1 MAAAEAPAHRLA
13 GSQTSS
19 DAAAPA
25 ARAQHCLGCCHFPSH
40 LAARASS
47 PSRCSSTAP
56 FLISALSCLLLTVGA
71 TVLAVPCTD
80 ALAPAVSVERSLF
93 CGRGLYRARQG
104 SSARAIPAAI
114 RRAPSLSSHQA
125 GDEAGTRGAAPPSR
139 ASSPVLE
146 SSSSNS
152 SIDEAPRCIGIH
164 VLMCGAVTTFERCE
178 NPSRSR
184 AAEGERAR
192 ARPLDF
198 CALELDASVSPGVHV
213 LVAFRGRPPLKA
225 ACSHPNTV
233 RTLVVHFRRKGARYV
248 RNNEHTDRSII
259 CPVLSESTYSPSELS
274 SCSLADESSL
284 SAVLVRRQPRPQLH
298 ADPQPSQPRECAT
311 QQRATQ
317 QLAAKQ
323 HRAYIVSR
331 CL

>member
-47 PSRCSSTAP
+47 PSRCSATAP

-125 GDEAGTRGAAPPSR
+125 GDEAGTRGARAGPSR
-139 ASSPVLE
+139 ASSPVLDQ
-146 SSSSNS
+146 

-178 NPSRSR
+178 NPSRSLR
-184 AAEGERAR
+184 AQRANERAR
-192 ARPLDF
+192 DLWTSARW
-198 CALELDASVSPGVHV
+198 S
-213 LVAFRGRPPLKA
+213 
-225 ACSHPNTV
+225 
-233 RTLVVHFRRKGARYV
+233 
-248 RNNEHTDRSII
+248 
-259 CPVLSESTYSPSELS
+259 
-274 SCSLADESSL
+274 
-284 SAVLVRRQPRPQLH
+284 
-298 ADPQPSQPRECAT
+298 
-311 QQRATQ
+311 
-317 QLAAKQ
+317 
-323 HRAYIVSR
+323 
-331 CL
+331 